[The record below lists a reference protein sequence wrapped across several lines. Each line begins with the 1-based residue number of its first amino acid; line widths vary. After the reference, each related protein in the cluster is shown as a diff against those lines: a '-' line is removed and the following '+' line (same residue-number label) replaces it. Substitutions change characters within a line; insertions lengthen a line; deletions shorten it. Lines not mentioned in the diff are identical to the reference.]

1 MARSKTKMHKKHS
14 FLLGLSLA
22 GTLGLAFCNN
32 SPMTTDPTLAPT
44 QEQGPDYGLNHDD
57 ILNNIGNIF
66 TDGRQ
71 VPPAEGQT
79 LHSCGKLRFNV
90 LTNILKT
97 RGINVTNATVNSAGA
112 LLAKA
117 QPVWGVANFPARVP
131 ESIRNTTSGLV
142 SLHDILIAA
151 AEEWVPTVAMGMMPS
166 DGPLMGMACTGA
178 KLFNNGTCDKD
189 GFACLMGATPSAQ
202 QINLCNSM
210 INDTSAMVMDPT
222 VKRRLAV
229 ASMVGNVTMCD

>member
-1 MARSKTKMHKKHS
+1 M
-14 FLLGLSLA
+14 
-22 GTLGLAFCNN
+22 LGLAFCNN
-32 SPMTTDPTLAPT
+32 NSSMTTDPNQAPQ

-71 VPPAEGQT
+71 VPPAEGET
-79 LHSCGKLRFNV
+79 LHSCGKVRFNV
-90 LTNILKT
+90 LTNILQT
-97 RGINVTNATVNSAGA
+97 RGINVAPPPLMPPLTTAAY
-112 LLAKA
+112 LLEKA

-151 AEEWVPTVAMGMMPS
+151 AEEWVPSVAVGMPPS
-166 DGPLMGMACTGA
+166 DGPAIGMACTGS
-178 KLFNNGTCDKD
+178 KLFNNNTCDKD
-189 GFACLMGATPSAQ
+189 GFACLMGATPSPQ
-202 QINLCNSM
+202 QINVCNSM